1 MTYAAAKNKAESGY
15 GLAAAKNDIMVNR
28 GSHSCKDYAIEQ
40 LTHGRHDKL
49 GAGVSESWHIIAN
62 TLQTQAM

>member
-1 MTYAAAKNKAESGY
+1 MTCSSKEQSRTWIWLGSSK
-15 GLAAAKNDIMVNR
+15 GL
-28 GSHSCKDYAIEQ
+28 HTCKDYTIEQ
-40 LTHGRHDKL
+40 LTHSRHDKL

>member
-1 MTYAAAKNKAESGY
+1 
-15 GLAAAKNDIMVNR
+15 LAAAENGIIVNK
-28 GSHSCKDYAIEQ
+28 GLHTCKDYAIEE
-40 LTHGRHDKL
+40 LTHSRHDKL